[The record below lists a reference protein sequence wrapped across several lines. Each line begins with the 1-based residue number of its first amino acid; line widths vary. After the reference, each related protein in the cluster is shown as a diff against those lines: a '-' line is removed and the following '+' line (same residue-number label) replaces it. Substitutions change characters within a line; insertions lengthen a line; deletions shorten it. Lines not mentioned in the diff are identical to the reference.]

1 MKKLLIFFLTIAS
14 LHVSKAAE
22 YNVSVQ
28 GLDIYLITN
37 QPGGVPLGSLNL
49 IFNYTGPDPTGI
61 TGAPGFTTGYNPSVG
76 IGGGLNPG
84 QFFIFFQVG
93 PGTLINTTYT
103 KIATITGPTSFAF
116 AVGDV
121 NNTVVEPSPFTEITY
136 NGLILPLEWLSFKA
150 TPITNDGANKVA
162 LAWETASEKDVVD
175 FNVERSDD
183 GKVFTK
189 IGAAIP
195 ATNKVTKSSYTAY
208 DDKPLTGVSYYRI
221 RQTDTDGKTT
231 VTKIESVTLNSKK
244 AVGKFTFYPNPIQKG
259 TPLSILT
266 DVQGGYDF
274 KVIDMTGRV
283 MYNQKLQGSTELKG
297 LNLAG
302 GTYLYEILSG
312 EQRVSG
318 KIFVAE

>member
-1 MKKLLIFFLTIAS
+1 MFLVVNPSFNFGTVYIEFS
-14 LHVSKAAE
+14 YS
-22 YNVSVQ
+22 N
-28 GLDIYLITN
+28 T
-37 QPGGVPLGSLNL
+37 VP
-49 IFNYTGPDPTGI
+49 
-61 TGAPGFTTGYNPSVG
+61 TTGNTT
-76 IGGGLNPG
+76 LNPVLAAATHT
-84 QFFIFFQVG
+84 IFYSTNGANRILTVEFGDGSIFVPAAPTRYLLATFNG
-93 PGTLINTTYT
+93 GTTNIVPVASINTACYD
-103 KIATITGPTSFAF
+103 ATF
-116 AVGDV
+116 
-121 NNTVVEPSPFTEITY
+121 VEYFY
-136 NGLILPLEWLSFKA
+136 NSSILLPLEWLSFKA

-195 ATNKVTKSSYTAY
+195 ANNKVSKSSYTAY
-208 DDKPLTGVSYYRI
+208 DDKPLSGVSYYRI
-221 RQTDTDGKTT
+221 RQTDVDGKTS

-266 DVQGGYDF
+266 DVQGAFDF
-274 KVIDMTGRV
+274 KVIDMTGKV
-283 MYNQKLQGSTELKG
+283 MYNQKLQGNTELKG